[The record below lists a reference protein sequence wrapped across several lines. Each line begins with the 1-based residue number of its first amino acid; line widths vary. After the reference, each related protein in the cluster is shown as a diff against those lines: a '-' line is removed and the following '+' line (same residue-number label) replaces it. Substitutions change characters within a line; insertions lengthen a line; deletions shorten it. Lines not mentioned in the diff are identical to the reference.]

1 MFCSLSV
8 VDNRWATIGV
18 QFEWGARDYAHD
30 LPVRHVP
37 HFLRDLARDLVQ
49 LGFHGSKAK
58 DSTHISC
65 SNSRARNGLHLDGS
79 YEFVSD
85 AAIINFYRSGDTLG
99 GHLVSHFATSSFTLL
114 PVA

>member
-1 MFCSLSV
+1 M
-8 VDNRWATIGV
+8 

-37 HFLRDLARDLVQ
+37 PFLQEITRDLVR
-49 LGFHGSKAK
+49 LGFHGGKAD
-58 DSTHISC
+58 DSSAFPC
-65 SNSRARNGLHLDGS
+65 NSIRAGDGYNVDRG

-99 GHLVSHFATSSFTLL
+99 GHLV
-114 PVA
+114 